1 VAAKHKAFVQQTGL
15 SLAIKAH
22 LHQGENRAKLVGFK
36 EQKKF
41 FIFKTHA
48 NLAQCSPECK

>member
-22 LHQGENRAKLVGFK
+22 LHYGENHTKLVGFK
-36 EQKKF
+36 EQKKYSASL
-41 FIFKTHA
+41 KPVLT
-48 NLAQCSPECK
+48 